1 MKTVTVVMSTYN
13 GSTSVVRQLDSILAQ
28 TDVKVKCYIR
38 DDGSKDDTLKI
49 LEHYKLSHSNVFVA
63 KGKNVGWEKSFL
75 LALNDAPYSDY
86 YAFSDQDDVWF
97 EDKLIKSINELEK
110 HDKNKAL
117 LFHCNRI
124 STDVDLHPLPHQAHK
139 VPKPLSLENAVTQ
152 EYAQGCTIV
161 INNTARTLVCRC
173 LPENKIPHDF
183 WTGIICYYFG
193 EVYYSKE
200 PLFYHINHGH
210 NVSNAGHLRAG
221 RLRRIKNLLQNNL
234 YANPS
239 QYLLEHYSELLIN
252 SEFLNQLQNYK
263 TNIFNKIS
271 LFFNPKFRRVN
282 WQGTILLKI
291 ALLINKI

>member
-183 WTGIICYYFG
+183 C
-193 EVYYSKE
+193 
-200 PLFYHINHGH
+200 HINHGH

-221 RLRRIKNLLQNNL
+221 RLRRIKSLLQNNL